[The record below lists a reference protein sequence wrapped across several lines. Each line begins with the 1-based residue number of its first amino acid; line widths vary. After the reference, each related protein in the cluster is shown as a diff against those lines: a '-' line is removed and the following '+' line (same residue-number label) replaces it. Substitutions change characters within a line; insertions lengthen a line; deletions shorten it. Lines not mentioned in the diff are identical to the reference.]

1 MPDACGCKGGP
12 DPAYVK
18 FDDAVR
24 DARGAGEKF
33 ENLGGAADFR
43 IGGRGNMAEAQ
54 KNAADISG
62 RNFLPQGK
70 GKLDER
76 ATRPRSEG
84 YFQK

>member
-33 ENLGGAADFR
+33 ENWGELLTSELEGEATWRRRKKMRPIFLAA
-43 IGGRGNMAEAQ
+43 
-54 KNAADISG
+54 ISS
-62 RNFLPQGK
+62 PK
-70 GKLDER
+70 EK
-76 ATRPRSEG
+76 AI
-84 YFQK
+84 

>member
-1 MPDACGCKGGP
+1 
-12 DPAYVK
+12 
-18 FDDAVR
+18 
-24 DARGAGEKF
+24 
-33 ENLGGAADFR
+33 
-43 IGGRGNMAEAQ
+43 MAEAQ

-70 GKLDER
+70 GNLDER